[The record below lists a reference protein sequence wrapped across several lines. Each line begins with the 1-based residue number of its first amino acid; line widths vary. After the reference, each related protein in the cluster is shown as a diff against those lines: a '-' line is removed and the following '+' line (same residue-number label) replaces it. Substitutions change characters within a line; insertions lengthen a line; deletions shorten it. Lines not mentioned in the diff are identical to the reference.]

1 MPPPSTV
8 VVRKMAL
15 LRTKSR
21 LTIPAPPPSPIPTAT
36 GSRSAGNE
44 TFKTFLENSTHLPQL
59 SLPESRFASGFNTTP
74 AVVDFR
80 SLVSSG
86 CGEAVARM
94 LRSVNEF
101 GAFRIVNHEISGE
114 EVLSVVNEAKSV
126 LKDSNM
132 GVDDRRWD
140 GDDGNREAI
149 LQVRRRNDS
158 EVSGNTVVEAET
170 DREISE
176 KMEKIRRKLE
186 GIGEKLSEILCGF
199 VGENVEKLGEKKETI
214 FSIYRY
220 HHHPNDLFERKK
232 DHNTKFSKNERESDE
247 KVMMKLEIPGEHCQ
261 FYVNYSCQQQ
271 KQYSLCF
278 DAAADTIV
286 VTIGKQFQE
295 MSIGKLKS
303 ARSEM
308 IFVPDLL
315 GTQTSFSID
324 LKFSNPNLVLNNNN
338 NNSHS
343 KIISISD
350 QIFVAFLLLS
360 LYFLYTYISSFF
372 KP

>member
-101 GAFRIVNHEISGE
+101 GAFRIVNHGISGE

-126 LKDSNM
+126 LEDSNK

-149 LQVRRRNDS
+149 LQVRRPNDS

-170 DREISE
+170 DREI
-176 KMEKIRRKLE
+176 R
-186 GIGEKLSEILCGF
+186 
-199 VGENVEKLGEKKETI
+199 
-214 FSIYRY
+214 
-220 HHHPNDLFERKK
+220 
-232 DHNTKFSKNERESDE
+232 
-247 KVMMKLEIPGEHCQ
+247 
-261 FYVNYSCQQQ
+261 
-271 KQYSLCF
+271 
-278 DAAADTIV
+278 
-286 VTIGKQFQE
+286 
-295 MSIGKLKS
+295 
-303 ARSEM
+303 
-308 IFVPDLL
+308 
-315 GTQTSFSID
+315 
-324 LKFSNPNLVLNNNN
+324 
-338 NNSHS
+338 
-343 KIISISD
+343 
-350 QIFVAFLLLS
+350 
-360 LYFLYTYISSFF
+360 
-372 KP
+372 